1 MTTKKINIV
10 SDPLSGL
17 LPDPLVAERYKVT
30 PRTIYRWD
38 RQPDLDFP
46 RPIFINRR
54 KYRRVNQLENWERQ
68 HVAEKVGY
76 WRK

>member
-1 MTTKKINIV
+1 MARIIRNI
-10 SDPLSGL
+10 SEPGDL

-38 RQPDLDFP
+38 QQSDLDFP
-46 RPIFINRR
+46 RPIFINGR

-68 HVAEKVGY
+68 HVAGRRLEGSAA
-76 WRK
+76 